1 MLKHKHPEF
10 QSDIYTMLET
20 VGAQLEI
27 GNFLIFIP
35 MNTFSE
41 TVYTIHILLVQC
53 LILKRDNFS
62 EHCQNLLLHAYFHK
76 VVLF

>member
-35 MNTFSE
+35 MNNLSVI
-41 TVYTIHILLVQC
+41 VYTIPK
-53 LILKRDNFS
+53 KRQYFS

>member
-27 GNFLIFIP
+27 GNFDFYSYKYLLWNSISFIHTYFWYSALEYLKEAIFLSIIKICCCKYIFI
-35 MNTFSE
+35 T
-41 TVYTIHILLVQC
+41 
-53 LILKRDNFS
+53 
-62 EHCQNLLLHAYFHK
+62 
-76 VVLF
+76 

>member
-27 GNFLIFIP
+27 GNFDFYSYEYILWNSIHY
-35 MNTFSE
+35 TYTSG
-41 TVYTIHILLVQC
+41 TVL
-53 LILKRDNFS
+53 
-62 EHCQNLLLHAYFHK
+62 
-76 VVLF
+76 

>member
-27 GNFLIFIP
+27 GNFLISIP
-35 MNTFSE
+35 INTFSE
-41 TVYTIHILLVQC
+41 TVYPLYTHI
-53 LILKRDNFS
+53 S
-62 EHCQNLLLHAYFHK
+62 GT
-76 VVLF
+76 VL